1 MKKYFLGLDVGT
13 ENIGYA
19 LTKDYEVMQVN
30 GKRTMGVLSFD
41 SANTAVDR
49 RTYRA
54 TRRRLDRRRY
64 RIALLQELFNDEI
77 MANDKNFLRRL
88 GDNDLYLV
96 DRNVEGKYSLFND
109 TDFNDI
115 VYYKQYPTIY
125 HLREKLMMEGTD
137 DIRLLYLAI
146 HHIIK
151 YRGHFL
157 LAGEVSTNEVGGVKQ
172 LEELINKLN
181 SKLDENNDENKNNDN
196 TCFFDKFATTALSDV
211 KDLIC
216 GTGDITKNMLNQIT
230 IGKKYISKRDK
241 KNKLNELF
249 GVSSSKTSKKIID
262 IVMGGKVNLTELF
275 GKEYYEKEEVK
286 GFTMAEEWESIED
299 LQLIKDNILHID
311 IIDTIKQI
319 YDWVTLNEMLKGKQS
334 LSSAMVEIY
343 ETHKQD
349 LHDLK
354 EFIKDY
360 APNDYERVFGEIKN
374 EKGKIDNSICN
385 YSCYIGGGR
394 YNGDKIGA
402 NGRYGSTCTQED
414 FYKFIKKIIE
424 SVTVEEAT
432 ALRDDLLERIANKDF
447 MPKIVSKNN
456 STIPYQLNMMELD
469 GILDKARQNP
479 KFTFLNDVDNGWT
492 IADKI
497 KSLLSFRVPYYVGPV
512 KEYEDNDNNK
522 RYAWAVRKES
532 GRITPWNF
540 DDKIDKKQSNEIF
553 IRRMTNRCTYLK
565 LADTLPK
572 NSILFSKFM
581 CLNEINS
588 MKINGDAISCKEKKA
603 IFDNVFC
610 KKNPTIKNI
619 KKYLIENFG
628 YEKGIVLSGI
638 DNEIKS
644 SMKTYIIYKNKLG
657 NKVDADPNMIERI
670 IFLSTIHEDSQ
681 MLEKSIREEFG
692 DKLTE
697 DEIKAIKG
705 FKFNGWGSLSAEFLT
720 GYKNN
725 GIKLMFDGEMLD
737 IIDIMYEYNLNL
749 QQIIFNEKCNFSE
762 ALEAYD
768 LEHNIVED
776 SNVSYNKDIADYPCS
791 PSVKKCVWQS
801 FKLVKDIVK
810 QTKIVPDVV
819 FIESCRE
826 NNDFKKNQRTSKRRD
841 MIVANYDEAR
851 KIINELQ
858 RDKKAEFS
866 IQELEGLSE
875 DIDYCQKT
883 LDNYSDSELKKEN
896 LYLYFMQ
903 LGKDMYT
910 GKAIDLNQVLF
921 GNMYDHDHIIPQA
934 VIKDDSFTNLVLVA
948 KKENAEKSRTYP
960 LESQFRQT
968 TLWKKLYKIGL
979 LSNEKYSRLIRQT
992 PITDEEQEKFI
1003 NRQLVETSQT
1013 VVLLRDLLNRY
1024 FASKNVEVVLTKA
1037 GNVSMFRKEFDLT
1050 KSREVNDFHHAWD
1063 AYLNIIVGNILNK
1076 EFNHN
1081 WFIRQDNGKD
1091 KSYNFLRVLRKQA
1104 TANNNEIL
1112 NIIETTMNNIDFQMV
1127 KLPEEKK
1134 GNFYSEVLK
1143 THENDKDS
1151 SLIPMCDNKI
1161 VGGKEIHP
1169 KCDTTKYGGYKTANT
1184 AYFILA
1190 DSIDKKGA
1198 VQRNIVAISI
1208 FDDARIKNGKITYKE
1223 IFERIGLKDGKLANV
1238 EGMKVPIIKT
1248 GSLLDFGAYC
1258 LRLAGMTGNRLT
1270 FHNANQLFVSK
1281 DQNRYIKELGILV
1294 DKVVKESKKDTK
1306 EDKKEAMALE
1316 IIEESIR
1323 RKNNPDNKNSNI
1335 IVVNRKDNLKLYDFF
1350 VYKLSHNPY
1359 KDIPTY
1365 SSLLDILQRGK
1376 EDFEQK
1382 EIYAQVLL
1390 LFNIIKAFQCNA
1402 QKVDVSALS
1411 YVNKKGIATKGGAG
1425 QCSIAINSD
1434 ITEIDKLILINQSM
1448 SGLKEQRIQL
1458 NLKKVD
1464 K

>member
-1 MKKYFLGLDVGT
+1 MEHYFLGLDVGI

-19 LTKDYEVMQVN
+19 LTKDYEVMQVG
-30 GKRTMGVLSFD
+30 GKRTMGVLSFE

-77 MANDKNFLRRL
+77 MAIDKNFLRRL
-88 GDNDLYLV
+88 GENDLYLV

-109 TDFNDI
+109 ADFNDV

-125 HLREKLMMEGTD
+125 HLREKLMNEGTN

-157 LAGEVSTNEVGGVKQ
+157 LSGEVSANEVGGIKQ
-172 LEELINKLN
+172 LEEMINKLN
-181 SKLDENNDENKNNDN
+181 RKLAENRDENNNNDIIWN
-196 TCFFDKFATTALSDV
+196 FDKFSTTDLRDV

-216 GTGDITKNMLNQIT
+216 GTGDITKNMLNQII

-249 GVSSSKTSKKIID
+249 GVSSKLSKKIIE

-275 GKEYYEKEEVK
+275 GEEYYAKEEVK
-286 GFTMAEEWESIED
+286 GFTMADEWELIED
-299 LQLIKDNILHID
+299 LQLIKDNILHLD
-311 IIDTIKQI
+311 IIDTMKQI
-319 YDWVTLNEMLKGKQS
+319 YDWVTLNEMLKGKHS
-334 LSSAMVEIY
+334 LSSAMIEIY
-343 ETHKQD
+343 ETHKRDLQD
-349 LHDLK
+349 LK
-354 EFIKDY
+354 KFIKDY
-360 APNDYERVFGEIKN
+360 GPNHYDKVFGEIKN
-374 EKGKIDNSICN
+374 EKGKIDDSICN

-402 NGRYGSTCTQED
+402 NGRYGRTCTQDD

-424 SVTVEEAT
+424 SVTVDEAIT
-432 ALRDDLLERIANKDF
+432 SRDDLLERIANKEF

-456 STIPYQLNMMELD
+456 STIPYQLNMMELEK
-469 GILDKARQNP
+469 ILDKAKQNS
-479 KFTFLNDVDNGWT
+479 KFTFLNNVDYGWT
-492 IADKI
+492 IANKI
-497 KSLLSFRVPYYVGPV
+497 KSLLTFRVPYYVGPM
-512 KEYEDNDNNK
+512 KEYTDNDRNK
-522 RYAWAVRKES
+522 KYAWAVRKES
-532 GRITPWNF
+532 GAITPWNI
-540 DDKIDKKQSNEIF
+540 DDKIDVKQSNETF
-553 IRRMTNRCTYLK
+553 IRRMTNKCTYLK
-565 LADTLPK
+565 IADTLPR
-572 NSILFSKFM
+572 NSILFSKFT

-588 MKINGDAISCKEKKA
+588 MKINGEAISCKDKKA

-619 KKYLIENFG
+619 KKYLIENCG
-628 YEKGIVLSGI
+628 YEKDLVLSGI
-638 DNEIKS
+638 NNEIKS
-644 SMKTYIIYKNKLG
+644 SMKPYMLYKSKLG
-657 NKVDADPNMIERI
+657 SKVDTDPKMIERI
-670 IFLSTIHEDSQ
+670 IVLSTIHEDSQ
-681 MLEKSIREEFG
+681 MLENSIREEFG
-692 DKLTE
+692 EKLTE
-697 DEIKAIKG
+697 EEIKSIKG
-705 FKFNGWGSLSAEFLT
+705 YKFNGWGSLSAEFLA

-725 GIKLMFDGEMLD
+725 GIKLMFDGELLD
-737 IIDIMYEYNLNL
+737 IIDIMYEYNYNL
-749 QQIIFNEKCNFSE
+749 QQIIFNEKCNYAE
-762 ALEAYD
+762 ALEAFN
-768 LEHNIVED
+768 LANNIVED
-776 SNVSYNKDIADYPCS
+776 SNISYKKDIAEYPCS

-801 FKLVKDIVK
+801 FKLVNDIVK
-810 QTKIVPDVV
+810 QTKILPDMI

-841 MIVANYDEAR
+841 MIAAIYDEAR
-851 KIINELQ
+851 KKIHELKK
-858 RDKKAEFS
+858 DKKAEIS
-866 IQELEGLSE
+866 IHELDGLSD
-875 DIDYCQKT
+875 DIDFCQKA
-883 LDNYSDSELKKEN
+883 LNNYSDGELKKEN

-910 GKAIDLNQVLF
+910 GKTIDLNQVLF

-934 VIKDDSFTNLVLVA
+934 MIKDDSFTNLVLVA
-948 KKENAEKSRTYP
+948 KKENAEKSRNYP

-979 LSNEKYSRLIRQT
+979 MSNEKYSRLIRQT

-1013 VVLLRDLLNRY
+1013 VVLLRDLLNRH
-1024 FASKNVEVVLTKA
+1024 FAEKNVKIVLSKA
-1037 GNVSMFRKEFDLT
+1037 ANVSMFRKEFNLT

-1076 EFNHN
+1076 EFNRN

-1091 KSYNFLRVLRKQA
+1091 KSYNFLHVLRKQA
-1104 TANNNEIL
+1104 TANNREIL
-1112 NIIETTMNNIDFQMV
+1112 NIIDKTMNNTDFQMV
-1127 KLPEEKK
+1127 KLSGEKN
-1134 GNFYSEVLK
+1134 GSFYSEVLK

-1151 SLIPMCDNKI
+1151 CLIPMCDSKI
-1161 VGGKEIHP
+1161 VDGKEMNP

-1184 AYFILA
+1184 AYFVVA
-1190 DSIDKKGA
+1190 DSIDKKGS
-1198 VQRNIVAISI
+1198 VQRNIIAISI

-1223 IFERIGLKDGKLANV
+1223 IFDRIGLKDGQLAKV

-1258 LRLAGMTGNRLT
+1258 LRLAGMTGKQLT
-1270 FHNANQLFVSK
+1270 FHNANQLIVSK
-1281 DQNRYIKELGILV
+1281 EHNRYIKELSIIV
-1294 DKVVKESKKDTK
+1294 DKVVKEIKKDTK
-1306 EDKKEAMALE
+1306 EDKKETITRE

-1323 RKNNPDNKNSNI
+1323 RKNNPDNKNSDI
-1335 IVVNRKDNLKLYDFF
+1335 IVVNREDNLKLYDFF
-1350 VYKLSHNPY
+1350 IYKLSHNPY
-1359 KDIPTY
+1359 RDIPTY

-1376 EDFEQK
+1376 VDFEQK
-1382 EIYAQVLL
+1382 DIYAQILL
-1390 LFNIIKAFQCNA
+1390 LLNIIKAFQCNA

-1411 YVNKKGIATKGGAG
+1411 YVNKQGILTKGGTG
-1425 QCSIAINSD
+1425 QCGIKMNND
-1434 ITEIDKLILINQSM
+1434 ITEVGKLVLINQSM
-1448 SGLKEQRIQL
+1448 SGLKEKRIQL